1 MFGRLYGEIEQKV
14 NGELQIKM
22 KKNISFILSGLAFLA
37 FDFMFICVC
46 LDSFMQI
53 KDKILILVGRLCNC
67 SIISLDFLYSFIGLV
82 MVAVIL
88 ILALLAVFLVGLI
101 SFYLFS
107 SCKHKE

>member
-1 MFGRLYGEIEQKV
+1 MFERLYGEIEQKV

-53 KDKILILVGRLCNC
+53 KDKILIFIGRLCNC
-67 SIISLDFLYSFIGLV
+67 SIISLEFLYLFIGVLMIIIISV
-82 MVAVIL
+82 
-88 ILALLAVFLVGLI
+88 LASLAVFLIGLI

-107 SCKHKE
+107 SCKYEE